1 LRHQKKALISL
12 AKPIRKA
19 AVVPAVSKPRSS
31 RGILELAVKV
41 VFLALLVLI
50 VIASYFLLLIFFVPL
65 VVWYIWSLYDK
76 TAKLEKRVA
85 DLEKPGQPKSEES

>member
-1 LRHQKKALISL
+1 M
-12 AKPIRKA
+12 
-19 AVVPAVSKPRSS
+19 SKPRSS
-31 RGILELAVKV
+31 RGILEIAVKV

-50 VIASYFLLLIFFVPL
+50 VVASAFLLLIFFVPV

-85 DLEKPGQPKSEES
+85 ALEQPGQPKSEES